1 MKTVMR
7 AVTTIAGM
15 LALVAVFGGS
25 ASACVPLFALK
36 PAAYAASEGASVVFV
51 ANHQQEVNPIVGLWK
66 FTFVSKGSTGIPD
79 GTLID
84 SGYATWHNDG
94 TEIMN
99 SARAPMTQSFCT
111 GIWMQ
116 TGDYTYTLN
125 HFAMSWDP
133 TGSMYVGP
141 ANIKESITIDY
152 SGTAFSGTFTI
163 MQYDTKGN
171 VLQTVNG
178 TVTATRI
185 NVDSTV

>member
-1 MKTVMR
+1 MKTSIK
-7 AVTTIAGM
+7 AVTTLAGM
-15 LALVAVFGGS
+15 LVLGVVFGGS

-36 PAAYAASEGASVVFV
+36 PAAYAASEGASLVL
-51 ANHQQEVNPIVGLWK
+51 AAHQQEVSPIMGMWK

-84 SGYATWHNDG
+84 SGYATWHSDG

-99 SARAPMTQSFCT
+99 SGRAPMTQSFCT
-111 GIWMQ
+111 GVWMQ
-116 TGDYTYTLN
+116 TGEYTYTLN

-141 ANIKESITIDY
+141 ANIKENITIDY
-152 SGTAFSGTFTI
+152 SGTAYAGTFTI

-178 TVTATRI
+178 TITATRI
-185 NVDSTV
+185 NVDSSV